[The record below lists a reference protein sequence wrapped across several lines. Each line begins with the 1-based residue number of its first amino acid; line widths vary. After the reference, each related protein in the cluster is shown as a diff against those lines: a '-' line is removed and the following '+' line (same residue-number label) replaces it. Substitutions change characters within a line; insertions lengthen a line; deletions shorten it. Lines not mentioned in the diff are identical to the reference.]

1 VASPSHKPTRRSA
14 GAYVA
19 ELWRYPV
26 KSCGG
31 ERVCETWISRGGLR
45 GDRVVQPTSARG
57 DRVTARMFPRLLGLR
72 ASIDGDGTVLLD
84 GAPWNGERA
93 LRAVRAASTDAVEL
107 KLDLDASRFD
117 VLPVSLVTDGA
128 VSALGVDHRRLRPNI
143 VVGGIEGLVERTWV
157 GLALRVGEAVLGVR
171 QVRGRCVMTT
181 FDPDTQEQ
189 DRSVLKRIVDEF
201 DGRFALDCYVV
212 RPGRVRE
219 GDAFALAGHWTLDRR
234 EPSRQIGHAR
244 PAWIPAVEV

>member
-1 VASPSHKPTRRSA
+1 MAHVT
-14 GAYVA
+14 

-26 KSCGG
+26 KSCAG
-31 ERVCETWISRGGLR
+31 ERIRETWIGSDGLS
-45 GDRVVQPTSARG
+45 GDRIVQPTSARG

-72 ASIDGDGTVLLD
+72 GSIDDDGTVVLD
-84 GAPWNGERA
+84 GVPWDSNEAARKVKDASAP
-93 LRAVRAASTDAVEL
+93 AVEL
-107 KLDLDASRFD
+107 KLDRDQSRFD

-128 VSALGVDHRRLRPNI
+128 VEALGIDRRRLRPNI
-143 VVGGIEGLVERTWV
+143 VVGGIEGLAERDWV
-157 GLALRVGEAVLGVR
+157 GFALRAGDAVLGVR

-189 DRSVLKRIVDEF
+189 DRSVLQRIVHEF

-219 GDAFALAGHWTLDRR
+219 GDPFESIGYWTLDRR
-234 EPSRQIGHAR
+234 EPSVQIGHAR
-244 PAWIPAVEV
+244 PAWIPARPSAGS